1 MNETELKSRTKKF
14 AHDCVKLALELPNNK
29 LGWHLQ
35 GQLIRCST
43 SVAANYRAACVAQSK
58 KSFVS
63 KLGIVVEEA
72 DESNFWIEF
81 IKDENLLNGD
91 FIDHLYKESME
102 LTLIF
107 ISSRKTAEQSLK
119 SK

>member
-1 MNETELKSRTKKF
+1 MNEVELKLRTKKF
-14 AHDCVKLALELPNNK
+14 AHDCVKLAMDLPKNK
-29 LGWHLQ
+29 LGSHLQ
-35 GQLIRCST
+35 GQLVRCST

-58 KSFVS
+58 KSFVA

-81 IKDENLLNGD
+81 IKDEQL
-91 FIDHLYKESME
+91 IDNKFLMTLHQESKE

-107 ISSRKTAEQSLK
+107 ISSRKTAQQSIR
-119 SK
+119 S